1 MGVVGEQRHSEH
13 QKQIFKL
20 KLLKFS

>member
-1 MGVVGEQRHSEH
+1 MGVVGEQRRSEH